1 MFTHN
6 LDPVLIDF
14 GFLAIRWYSLSYIFG
29 ILLGWW
35 YGKKIIKNISSHQEQ
50 EFNLKK
56 FDDLITYLIL
66 SIIIGGRLGYIFFY
80 NLEYYVSNPM
90 NIFKIWE
97 GGMSFHGALLGIVLG
112 TYLFSKKNNLKTF
125 FVLDIISCV
134 SPIGIFLGRIA
145 NFINGELVGKVTT
158 VPWSVIFPSLD
169 LLPRHPAQLYEA
181 FLEGVILF
189 IILNYVIHKKRYQA
203 GLCSSLFLIFYGAL
217 RVVAEFFR
225 EPDAQVGY
233 LFNIMSMGTAL
244 SILMI
249 FFGFLIFNSIK
260 KMKSD
265 IKFFKNF
272 NSLPIDKFFH
282 NVLYDP
288 KNGYYNTQQPF
299 GDKGDYITAPKISNL
314 FSEMIAIWII
324 SVWENFGKPKR
335 LNIVEL
341 GPGDGTLMK
350 DLLNV
355 FRKFPSFNLA
365 KQIYMFETSKF
376 LKKFQKKNINDK
388 SVKWINNLVH

>member
-6 LDPVLIDF
+6 LDPVLFDF

-50 EFNLKK
+50 EFYLKK

-80 NLEYYVSNPM
+80 NLEYYVSNPI

-169 LLPRHPAQLYEA
+169 LLPRHPSQLYEA

-189 IILNYVIHKKRYQA
+189 IILNYVIHKKRYQV

-225 EPDAQVGY
+225 EPDTQVGY
-233 LFNIMSMGTAL
+233 LLNIMSMGTAL

-260 KMKSD
+260 KNE
-265 IKFFKNF
+265 I
-272 NSLPIDKFFH
+272 
-282 NVLYDP
+282 
-288 KNGYYNTQQPF
+288 
-299 GDKGDYITAPKISNL
+299 
-314 FSEMIAIWII
+314 
-324 SVWENFGKPKR
+324 
-335 LNIVEL
+335 
-341 GPGDGTLMK
+341 
-350 DLLNV
+350 
-355 FRKFPSFNLA
+355 
-365 KQIYMFETSKF
+365 
-376 LKKFQKKNINDK
+376 
-388 SVKWINNLVH
+388 